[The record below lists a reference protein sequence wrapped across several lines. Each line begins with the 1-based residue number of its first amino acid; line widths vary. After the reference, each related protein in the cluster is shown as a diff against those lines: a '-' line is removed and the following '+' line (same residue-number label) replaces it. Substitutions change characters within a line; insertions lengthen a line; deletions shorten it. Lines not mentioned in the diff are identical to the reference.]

1 MKRKP
6 TLMEAIIPII
16 SMLILLGVGYGYMRL
31 RIQVLLLLAAFVAAI
46 IGKRIGLTWDE
57 MMEGIN
63 EKVSSSLISIFVM
76 IAVGILIGTWMISG
90 TIPMMIYYGIQI
102 INPQYLLV
110 TAFIVTAVISTF
122 TGTSFGSAGTA
133 GVAIMGVAIAQG
145 ISLPAA
151 AGAVVA
157 GSVFGDKLSPFSDT
171 TILAPIA
178 AGSELYEHIKH
189 MLYTTGAATIVS
201 LIVYLIAGLS
211 TPVSSVTSPEK
222 VQLMLSTLD
231 TMFNWNILLL
241 LPPVIVFYGA
251 YRKKPTIPIMLL
263 SSTIA
268 SIMGMLFQRFTIT
281 DVFDAVVVGF
291 NVSMVRVQGFDS
303 ANVMSEIA
311 TLLNRGGMMGMMS
324 TVLLILCSFVFAGI
338 VSKAG
343 CMEIILE
350 KMKDRIRSTGD
361 LVRSTVLST
370 ILMSIVTG
378 SSYLAILIPG
388 EMFRDLYKARGL
400 HAKNLSRTLEDSG
413 TCVVPLVPWSIAG
426 TYMATTLGVPTL
438 EYIPWA
444 ILCYTSFIFAI
455 IFGYTGFGIAKLE
468 DK

>member
-1 MKRKP
+1 MNQKT
-6 TLMEAIIPII
+6 TLWEALIPII

-31 RIQVLLLLAAFVAAI
+31 RIQVLLLIAAFIAAMV
-46 IGKRIGLTWDE
+46 GKKIGLTWDD
-57 MMEGIN
+57 MMDGIN
-63 EKVSSSLISIFVM
+63 EKVSSSLVSIFVM
-76 IAVGILIGTWMISG
+76 IAVGILIGTWMLSG
-90 TIPMMIYYGIQI
+90 TIPMMIYYGIKI
-102 INPQYLLV
+102 INPQYLLI
-110 TAFIVTAVISTF
+110 TAFIVTALISTF

-133 GVAIMGVAIAQG
+133 GVAIMGIAIAQG

-178 AGSELYEHIKH
+178 AGCELYEHIKH

-201 LIVYLIAGLS
+201 LIVFLIAGLA
-211 TPVSSVTSPEK
+211 TPASSVTSPEK

-241 LPPVIVFYGA
+241 LPPIIVFYGA
-251 YRKKPTIPIMLL
+251 YTKKPTIPVMLF

-268 SIMGMLFQRFTIT
+268 SVMAMIFQKFTLT
-281 DVFDAVVVGF
+281 DVFDAIVVGF
-291 NVSMVRVQGFDS
+291 NVSMINIEGFDS
-303 ANVMSEIA
+303 TQVMREIT
-311 TLLNRGGMMGMMS
+311 TLLNRGGMMGMMG

-338 VSKAG
+338 VSKTG
-343 CMEIILE
+343 CMEVILE
-350 KMKDRIRSTGD
+350 KLKSRIHSNGD
-361 LVRSTVLST
+361 LVAATVIST

-388 EMFRDLYKARGL
+388 EMFRDLYKTRGL

-426 TYMATTLGVPTL
+426 TYMATTLGVPTIDYL
-438 EYIPWA
+438 PWA
-444 ILCYTSFIFAI
+444 ILCFTSFVFAI
-455 IFGYTGFGIAKLE
+455 IFGYTGFGIAKIE
-468 DK
+468 DH

>member
-1 MKRKP
+1 
-6 TLMEAIIPII
+6 
-16 SMLILLGVGYGYMRL
+16 
-31 RIQVLLLLAAFVAAI
+31 
-46 IGKRIGLTWDE
+46 
-57 MMEGIN
+57 
-63 EKVSSSLISIFVM
+63 
-76 IAVGILIGTWMISG
+76 
-90 TIPMMIYYGIQI
+90 
-102 INPQYLLV
+102 
-110 TAFIVTAVISTF
+110 
-122 TGTSFGSAGTA
+122 
-133 GVAIMGVAIAQG
+133 MGVAIAQG

-251 YRKKPTIPIMLL
+251 YRKKPTIPVMLL

-338 VSKAG
+338 ISKAG